1 MGQLLRRFRQIVEAI
16 RWKLMVLASQ
26 ERRIRALRKRGV
38 RIGENCLVYTNG
50 FSTEPYLVE
59 IGDHCAI
66 SQGVEF
72 ITHDATGWL
81 FEDHPEMD
89 VFGPITV
96 GSNTYFGTNCTIL
109 PGTRIGSDCVIGSGA
124 VVRGDVPD
132 GSVVMG
138 NPGQGRD
145 EDLPAETDPGQPQ
158 EPARYPP
165 PVSRREGDGA
175 AAALRPAAEAGE
187 RVSVDIVKE
196 IQGYVLSEFAA
207 ERDEIAPDE
216 NLLGQGI
223 LDSMGILKL
232 VTFLEQRFGI
242 ETVDDDLVP
251 ENFESIDAHAG
262 LRGAEEE
269 RLSGPVLHARP
280 ARAAQRDRE
289 VRAPGAERRPHRNAT
304 ASRRSPARAG

>member
-38 RIGENCLVYTNG
+38 RIGGNCLVYTNG
-50 FSTEPYLVE
+50 FPTEPYLVE

-138 NPGQGRD
+138 NPAKVVMKTSLLKQILVNHKNRLD
-145 EDLPAETDPGQPQ
+145 T
-158 EPARYPP
+158 
-165 PVSRREGDGA
+165 RR
-175 AAALRPAAEAGE
+175 
-187 RVSVDIVKE
+187 
-196 IQGYVLSEFAA
+196 LSPE
-207 ERDEIAPDE
+207 E
-216 NLLGQGI
+216 
-223 LDSMGILKL
+223 K
-232 VTFLEQRFGI
+232 
-242 ETVDDDLVP
+242 ETVLRRHFGLPPKP
-251 ENFESIDAHAG
+251 E
-262 LRGAEEE
+262 
-269 RLSGPVLHARP
+269 
-280 ARAAQRDRE
+280 RE
-289 VRAPGAERRPHRNAT
+289 
-304 ASRRSPARAG
+304 